1 MYYMPL
7 KAFIHEMGHLFGARH
22 DRFSDNRLGLNDT
35 YQHRFTDNRLG
46 SNDTYQHGF
55 FSNLTRDDK
64 SDITT
69 FRDNTFM
76 MYLLLVAEV

>member
-22 DRFSDNRLGLNDT
+22 DRFTDNRLGLNDT
-35 YQHRFTDNRLG
+35 YQH
-46 SNDTYQHGF
+46 GF
-55 FSNLTRDDK
+55 FTNFTRADK

-76 MYLLLVAEV
+76 MYLLLLKSKKCHGGQMFIFCLQ